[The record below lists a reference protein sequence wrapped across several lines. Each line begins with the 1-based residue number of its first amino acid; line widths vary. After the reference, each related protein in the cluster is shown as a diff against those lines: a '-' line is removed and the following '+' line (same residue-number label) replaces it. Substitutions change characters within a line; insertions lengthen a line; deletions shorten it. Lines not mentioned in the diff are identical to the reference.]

1 MWRRQW
7 ALGVGHTVAWCWPTT
22 GVLRQDG
29 TPTHMLSEPFA
40 ARRSE
45 LQVFV
50 ICSTG
55 GEQRRPQGRS
65 RASSSSNVV
74 LSLDELQDAFQ
85 HQLACC
91 SCARTCLP
99 AVVLREFG
107 GPGARHAMFAH
118 HRPHS
123 SGSAQFC
130 GILGQ
135 RRLAPFCDE
144 KKHEAIAAARQAE
157 ATAETRTK
165 A

>member
-1 MWRRQW
+1 M
-7 ALGVGHTVAWCWPTT
+7 PTA
-22 GVLRQDG
+22 GVLSQDG

-65 RASSSSNVV
+65 RTSSSSNFV

-99 AVVLREFG
+99 AVV
-107 GPGARHAMFAH
+107 
-118 HRPHS
+118 
-123 SGSAQFC
+123 
-130 GILGQ
+130 
-135 RRLAPFCDE
+135 
-144 KKHEAIAAARQAE
+144 
-157 ATAETRTK
+157 
-165 A
+165 

>member
-1 MWRRQW
+1 MRT
-7 ALGVGHTVAWCWPTT
+7 A
-22 GVLRQDG
+22 
-29 TPTHMLSEPFA
+29 TPTGTLTRQQQQQFCVDPRRNPGCVPA
-40 ARRSE
+40 AASVLQLCTHLLTRS
-45 LQVFV
+45 
-50 ICSTG
+50 G
-55 GEQRRPQGRS
+55 
-65 RASSSSNVV
+65 
-74 LSLDELQDAFQ
+74 
-85 HQLACC
+85 
-91 SCARTCLP
+91 
-99 AVVLREFG
+99 LREFG

-144 KKHEAIAAARQAE
+144 KKREAIAAARLAQ